1 MPRYELMYI
10 LSSSVSDDQVPATTA
25 QVEQIV
31 ADFGG
36 TNLQHNQL
44 GKKKL
49 AYPIKKTRNGHYA
62 VIAFD
67 LEGKQLNPLDAK
79 LRTQTATIIRHL
91 IVNLDEHL
99 DRLEKDRVVQSKM
112 NRSRPAES
120 LADEGIPPVQ
130 SAPKPAREA
139 VAPVT
144 EAQLEEEIEKALSED
159 ITK

>member
-1 MPRYELMYI
+1 MYI
-10 LSSSVSDDQVPATTA
+10 LASSVSDDQVPATSDGV
-25 QVEQIV
+25 QQIV

-36 TNLQHNQL
+36 ENIQHQLL

-49 AYPIKKTRNGHYA
+49 AYPIKKTRNGHYG

-79 LRTQTATIIRHL
+79 IRTQTSTIIRHL

-112 NRSRPAES
+112 NRTRPPEAIE
-120 LADEGIPPVQ
+120 ADMQDEAPQ
-130 SAPKPAREA
+130 PKPAKEA
-139 VAPVT
+139 KPVT
-144 EAQLEEEIEKALSED
+144 PAELDEEIEKALSED
-159 ITK
+159 LTK